1 MKHYSIVNTLGKVKS
16 MSTRRYDSS
25 RRQEGAARTRQQI
38 LDAGRALFMER
49 GYAATTMG
57 EVSARAKVAPA
68 TANAAFGGKAGL
80 LKRLVDVG
88 IAGDDEDIP
97 VSERDA
103 ALQISAEPDPRR
115 QCAMM
120 AELVTEIH
128 QRLAP
133 LDDVLQQ
140 ASGVDEQVRDEVAR
154 SRNGRRQGMQ
164 EFVDSIDPAALR
176 PDLNRDRAADIVWAL
191 TEPRLFMGLVHER
204 GWSPADFSAWLS
216 GQLTA
221 ALLR

>member
-1 MKHYSIVNTLGKVKS
+1 MKHYSIVNTLKKVQH

-25 RRQEGAARTRQQI
+25 RRQEAAARTRQQI
-38 LDAGRALFMER
+38 LDAGRELFVER

-57 EVSARAKVAPA
+57 EVAARAQVAPA

-88 IAGDDEDIP
+88 VAGDDEDIP
-97 VSERDA
+97 VSERDV
-103 ALQISAEPDPRR
+103 ALQISAQSDPRR
-115 QCAMM
+115 QCVMM
-120 AELVTEIH
+120 ADLVTEIH

-133 LDDVLQQ
+133 LHEVLQQ

-154 SRNGRRQGMQ
+154 SQKGRRQGMQ
-164 EFVDSIDPAALR
+164 EFVDTLHPTALR
-176 PDLNRDRAADIVWAL
+176 PDLDHDRAADIVWAL
-191 TEPRLFMGLVHER
+191 TEPRLFIGLVHER
-204 GWSPADFSAWLS
+204 GWSPDEFSAWLAA
-216 GQLTA
+216 QLTA